1 MIKIFGKSVSGR
13 ENRCKGPELG
23 NCSWIYLR
31 NTKEAQRAG
40 AQ

>member
-1 MIKIFGKSVSGR
+1 MIKIFAKSVSGR

-23 NCSWIYLR
+23 NCPLIYLR
-31 NTKEAQRAG
+31 YTKEAHRAG